1 MSRVKFQAED
11 IRGAGSDAVRSK
23 IKLVEL
29 TLKETDMDTKAAI
42 NAIVDVLREI
52 ARAQDA
58 IERQSAAVKAGR

>member
-1 MSRVKFQAED
+1 
-11 IRGAGSDAVRSK
+11 
-23 IKLVEL
+23 LVEL